1 MLHLIVLQLDESTR
15 LLGDSLLQV
24 FDREGTLA
32 PALRAS
38 DSPIAIACLRLLT
51 FLPDLPDL
59 SFPSFISCI
68 DRSTLEE
75 AFLLYFRD

>member
-1 MLHLIVLQLDESTR
+1 MLHLIVLQGVGNQRFIWGFVQLFE
-15 LLGDSLLQV
+15 
-24 FDREGTLA
+24 REGTLA

-38 DSPIAIACLRLLT
+38 DNPIAIACLRLFT